1 MKGDQISTKL
11 IVENKTDRVNCVE
24 YKTMTEEE
32 KMLSEHAE
40 KLMDDKSDDTDDID
54 QVESSVEFDPS
65 SMIRDG
71 EERSGEK
78 TSERGR
84 GLSCESLP
92 KCMRQKIWRNYL

>member
-1 MKGDQISTKL
+1 MLKGDQISTKL

-54 QVESSVEFDPS
+54 QMESSIELDPS
-65 SMIRDG
+65 SMIEDG
-71 EERSGEK
+71 EECSGEIGEEEAE
-78 TSERGR
+78 SERVIVT
-84 GLSCESLP
+84 S
-92 KCMRQKIWRNYL
+92 